1 MIVVVGSP
9 LFRPGSADLPSGAA
23 GLAAGIATAAAAAER
38 TVQLVG
44 RIGED
49 PAGEATLLALAR
61 DGIGHV
67 ASLRDPAH
75 PTRAIAPATE
85 SDPDAIGDD
94 PRSGAEL
101 ATESDT
107 ESETGTSL
115 GPIGSATLDRGDL
128 ELALRYL
135 GTFSVVVVAEPLDP
149 AALAVVA
156 DAVAYNGATLV
167 VIVPAGH
174 ADPALPA
181 DAIAIE
187 APDDDPDG
195 VFARTVG
202 GFAAELDGGADPAT
216 ALASAVAAHGWERA
230 QR

>member
-1 MIVVVGSP
+1 VIVVIGSP
-9 LFRPGSADLPSGAA
+9 LFRPGSAALPSGAA
-23 GLAAGIATAAAAAER
+23 GLAAGIAAAAAAAER

-67 ASLRDPAH
+67 ATLRDPAH
-75 PTRAIAPATE
+75 PTRAIAPTTEVDPDATGDDPSSATEPATE
-85 SDPDAIGDD
+85 S
-94 PRSGAEL
+94 EM
-101 ATESDT
+101 
-107 ESETGTSL
+107 GTSL
-115 GPIGSATLDRGDL
+115 GPVGSATLDRGDL

-135 GTFSVVVVAEPLDP
+135 GTFSVVVVAEPLDR
-149 AALAVVA
+149 AAVAVVS

-167 VIVPAGH
+167 VIVPPGDT
-174 ADPALPA
+174 DPALPA
-181 DAIAIE
+181 DAIALE
-187 APDDDPDG
+187 APVDDPDG

-202 GFAAELDGGADPAT
+202 GFAAELDGGVDPAT

-230 QR
+230 GR